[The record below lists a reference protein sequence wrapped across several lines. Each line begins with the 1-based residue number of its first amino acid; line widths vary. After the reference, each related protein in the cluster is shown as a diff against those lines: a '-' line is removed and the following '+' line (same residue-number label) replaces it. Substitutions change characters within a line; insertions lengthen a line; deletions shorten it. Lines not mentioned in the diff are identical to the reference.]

1 MLRAMKGHPISQRR
15 ACVLIGVDPKTV
27 RREHPPDNPEIR
39 LEMNK
44 IAEKRRRFGY
54 RRIGVLL
61 EREGMVMNEKK
72 LYRIYREEGLS
83 VRRRRGRKR
92 ARGSR
97 TPMPVPLRPNQRWSL
112 DFLADTFGA
121 CRKFPHDD
129 VESAQPEGADDMR
142 KSRFTE
148 AQIIGMIK
156 EQEAGLP
163 TAELC
168 RKHGLSPATFYK
180 LKAKYGGMDLS
191 DAKRLKQ
198 LEDENAKL
206 KRLVADVML
215 DNVVLKD
222 LLGKP

>member
-1 MLRAMKGHPISQRR
+1 
-15 ACVLIGVDPKTV
+15 
-27 RREHPPDNPEIR
+27 
-39 LEMNK
+39 
-44 IAEKRRRFGY
+44 
-54 RRIGVLL
+54 
-61 EREGMVMNEKK
+61 
-72 LYRIYREEGLS
+72 
-83 VRRRRGRKR
+83 
-92 ARGSR
+92 
-97 TPMPVPLRPNQRWSL
+97 
-112 DFLADTFGA
+112 
-121 CRKFPHDD
+121 
-129 VESAQPEGADDMR
+129 MR

-198 LEDENAKL
+198 LEEENSKL